1 MRPWTATALLA
12 AGMVVGCMANGPATT
27 AQPPQPT
34 TPPRTSVG
42 SPPGGPA
49 AHPAL
54 LPLLL
59 DRSDLRMGLTVQFS
73 RIPAPEEISELRL
86 TAGLVHVVLALDAWP
101 AGYDALAA
109 LDLLPQESD
118 LLVLLPGY
126 PPSRGAAEAWNLLRV
141 RTRLVLL
148 VPDAPPSLSVVRDL
162 NAMRG
167 LERVIAEVDPPS
179 RAGFERLQ
187 RPLSFLRVVE

>member
-1 MRPWTATALLA
+1 MKRTTLLVLMIALGLAGRAPAARAAEAAAPDSTA
-12 AGMVVGCMANGPATT
+12 GPA
-27 AQPPQPT
+27 PQAAPLAPATHPT
-34 TPPRTSVG
+34 F
-42 SPPGGPA
+42 
-49 AHPAL
+49 

-73 RIPAPEEISELRL
+73 RIPAAEEVSELRL

-141 RTRLVLL
+141 RARLVLL
-148 VPDAPPSLSVVRDL
+148 VPDAPPSLSVVQDL

>member
-1 MRPWTATALLA
+1 MKPWTTTALLA

-27 AQPPQPT
+27 AQPPQPVA
-34 TPPRTSVG
+34 PPPASATL
-42 SPPGGPA
+42 PPGGPS

-54 LPLLL
+54 LPLIL
-59 DRSDLRMGLTVQFS
+59 DRSDLRIGVTVQYT
-73 RIPAPEEISELRL
+73 RIPEADEISDLL
-86 TAGLVHVVLALDAWP
+86 QTAGLAHVVLALDAWP
-101 AGYDALAA
+101 ADYEALTA

-118 LLVLLPGY
+118 VIVLLRGY
-126 PPSRGAAEAWNLLRV
+126 PPSREAAEAWNLV
-141 RTRLVLL
+141 RARLRLVLL
-148 VPDAPPSLSVVRDL
+148 VPDAPPSITVVQDL
-162 NAMRG
+162 NTMRA